1 MLKRPVDILKSLCRA
16 GDPKLRSRAKLLL
29 RALELGNSAQACR
42 EVGVS
47 PQLYQYWSR
56 RFRDSGFRREGL
68 CTRSR
73 RPKRSPKKIPP
84 EVERWIEAYR
94 RELRCSGEKIRLLL
108 EQERQVRVS
117 LPTVYRVLARSA
129 PHGPRGT
136 RRAMRS
142 GAAPPVQAAG
152 GKGPA
157 PNRARSAE
165 VRATSPPQTEASPPP
180 RRIAG
185 RYRVLRRLGSGGGGV
200 VYLVED
206 EAEGGARQA
215 LKWVEAARGSNPGLG
230 ALLENEFAALAG
242 LEHPNLARVH
252 DLGVAPGGIY
262 FTSDYIVGR
271 DLLAAAREADL
282 NHVFRLILQVLGA
295 LDYLHGKGILHLDLK
310 PANILVAEAEGL
322 EPPRVKLID
331 FGGAEW
337 RRRGRAAAGETMGT
351 PPYVAPELLLEQA
364 PGPAA
369 DLYAFGI
376 LLHQIFFGAF
386 PLRHRD
392 PLLMMQEQIYEEP
405 LALVPL
411 PPALPESFGALLRRM
426 VARDPRARFAS
437 ASEVLAAIN
446 ESLGEDFR
454 LGAPAL
460 PQGILAESR
469 YDFSADLI
477 QELAEGLAS
486 GAPGV
491 TVLSGAPGSGKSR
504 LLARVKE
511 TLQLRRVFPVRL
523 AAPAQLEAALS
534 RAGRAQAP
542 LLVDLPAESED
553 LPALLERL
561 DEAGLPA
568 LLATCREFSL
578 ELLAPRWIELRPW
591 TREQVLEFF
600 KTEIRDLPDG
610 PLAAALADLGSG
622 GPERLETLLQAL
634 QETGALQWAE
644 GAWQWRP
651 EAEPDPSRLLPD
663 HAARWRERRAR
674 IVEILR
680 ALPPGLD
687 PETLAGL
694 LDVEASWLRPRL
706 EAWVREG
713 LLKLREARQ
722 IRRYALAV
730 SDEIEANTPAPRD
743 WGRIEAE
750 LERLYAEGRFEAGA
764 RWADRLRAEAVELTP
779 AAALRCARLYVASGE
794 ADRALEALP
803 AQASPEERG
812 LACEIRARAAWAL
825 GNLESA
831 EAALREAEAAYLA
844 REDLPGRSRA
854 ANLRGSIAKQ
864 RLDFSAAAESFAAA
878 IELAELAADPYLQGL
893 AEMNLALLRQERG
906 DFRAAARLF
915 AAAEA
920 SAGRAAHPWLQGR
933 LLQNWINLLFYMGRA
948 AEAEQRCYVLLRL
961 AIVHRYPELQAV
973 AHNSLALLAGQRGRR
988 ELQETQLNLALH
1000 LLRPRGLWLP
1010 YAQTRLNRAFFLWE
1024 QGRYTAAELDA
1035 GYALDLA
1042 QSLRHPHFKALAQLV
1057 LGRILRDR
1065 PNPDLAQAAASLN
1078 RAHQGLH
1085 RLKHRP
1091 LLWEV
1096 AFDRGLVAK
1105 RLGEAERARACF
1117 EAALRD
1123 LEGLLAELPD
1133 FARESYLRDRKLEK
1147 IRAELS

>member
-1 MLKRPVDILKSLCRA
+1 MTEKPAETLKSLCRA
-16 GDPKLRSRAKLLL
+16 GDPKLRSRARLLL
-29 RALELGNSAQACR
+29 RALELGSPAQACR
-42 EVGVS
+42 EAGIS
-47 PQLYQYWSR
+47 PQLYQYWWR

-68 CTRSR
+68 LTRSR

-117 LPTVYRVLARSA
+117 LPTVYRVLARNA
-129 PHGPRGT
+129 PQGPRRT
-136 RRAMRS
+136 RRAGHA
-142 GAAPPVQAAG
+142 GAASPDRDAG

-157 PNRARSAE
+157 PRRARSAE
-165 VRATSPPQTEASPPP
+165 VVAASPLPSEASPP
-180 RRIAG
+180 RRIAD
-185 RYRVLRRLGSGGGGV
+185 RYRVLRRLGGGGGGV

-206 EAEGGARQA
+206 EAEGGARRA
-215 LKWVEAARGSNPGLG
+215 LKWVEAARGSDPGLG

-271 DLLAAAREADL
+271 DLLAATREADL
-282 NHVFRLILQVLGA
+282 NHVFQLILQVLGA

-310 PANILVAEAEGL
+310 PENILVAEAEGV

-369 DLYAFGI
+369 DLYAFGM

-411 PPALPESFGALLRRM
+411 PPALPESFGVLLRRM
-426 VARDPRARFAS
+426 VARNPRARFAS
-437 ASEVLAAIN
+437 AREVLAAMN

-454 LGAPAL
+454 LSAPAL

-477 QELAEGLAS
+477 HELAERLAS

-511 TLQLRRVFPVRL
+511 VLQLRRVFPVRV
-523 AAPAQLEAALS
+523 AASAQLEAALS
-534 RAGRAQAP
+534 RAARAKAP
-542 LLVDLPAESED
+542 LLVDLPPESED

-568 LLATCREFSL
+568 LLATRRGFSL
-578 ELLAPRWIELRPW
+578 ELLAPHWLELKPW
-591 TREQVLEFF
+591 TREQVLEFLWA
-600 KTEIRDLPDG
+600 ELRDLPDG
-610 PLAAALADLGSG
+610 PLAAALAELGVGS
-622 GPERLETLLQAL
+622 PERLETLLQAL
-634 QETGALQWAE
+634 QESGALQWTD
-644 GAWQWRP
+644 GAWAWRP
-651 EAEPDPSRLLPD
+651 EGAPDPARLLPE

-674 IVEILR
+674 VVEILR

-687 PETLAGL
+687 AETLAGL
-694 LDVEASWLRPRL
+694 LDVEAAWLVPHL

-713 LLKLREARQ
+713 LLKRREARQ
-722 IRRYALAV
+722 IRRYALAA
-730 SDEIEANTPAPRD
+730 SDAIDENTPATRG

-764 RWADRLRAEAVELTP
+764 RWADRLRAEAAELPP

-794 ADRALEALP
+794 AERALKTLP

-831 EAALREAEAAYLA
+831 EAALREAEGAYLA

-878 IELAELAADPYLQGL
+878 IELAERAADPYLQGL

-915 AAAEA
+915 AAAEL

-933 LLQNWINLLFYMGRA
+933 LLQNWINLLFYLGRA
-948 AEAEQRCYVLLRL
+948 AEAEQRCYALLRL

-1010 YAQTRLNRAFFLWE
+1010 YAQTLLNRAFFLWE

-1042 QSLRHPHFKALAQLV
+1042 QRLRHPHFKALAQLV

-1085 RLKHRP
+1085 RLNHRP

-1105 RLGEAERARACF
+1105 RLGEPERARACI

-1147 IRAELS
+1147 IRVELS